1 MTYNVTLSYTH
12 ITLLLRE
19 GERMNDSIDNRNIV
33 VDLDKAN
40 LFVPYHIALM
50 EQEAY
55 TGTEKMVYLALKS
68 FAINSSACYPSQAK
82 IMKRAN
88 IKSNSTLSLTLKS
101 LEEKG
106 VITIVPEFDET
117 GRRKSN
123 TYYLSK
129 FDHETGLFITESLE
143 YIKRKKMVADAQ
155 AKQLKQG
162 ARKGVK
168 KVV

>member
-1 MTYNVTLSYTH
+1 M
-12 ITLLLRE
+12 I
-19 GERMNDSIDNRNIV
+19 
-33 VDLDKAN
+33 
-40 LFVPYHIALM
+40 
-50 EQEAY
+50 
-55 TGTEKMVYLALKS
+55 KMC
-68 FAINSSACYPSQAK
+68 IRDRCYPSQAK

-168 KVV
+168 KVVSFSYTHLHLSL

>member
-1 MTYNVTLSYTH
+1 MDN
-12 ITLLLRE
+12 
-19 GERMNDSIDNRNIV
+19 IDNRNIII
-33 VDLDKAN
+33 DLDKAN
-40 LFVPYHIALM
+40 LFVPFHIALM
-50 EQEAY
+50 EQDAY

-82 IMKRAN
+82 IMKRAS

-129 FDHETGLFITESLE
+129 LDHETGLFIPESLE
-143 YIKRKKMVADAQ
+143 YIRKKKIVADEQ
-155 AKQLKQG
+155 AKHLKQG
-162 ARKGVK
+162 SRKGAK